1 MVDDESGEIVGQ
13 LNLTR
18 KEPVIDEVK
27 KLGAGD
33 GDGKENAP
41 EGINEE
47 IFREVM
53 RFTNEVHTM
62 KEVEHFGELGALL
75 IASRLFEKW
84 NELIDW

>member
-18 KEPVIDEVK
+18 KEPVVDEVK
-27 KLGAGD
+27 KGGS
-33 GDGKENAP
+33 GDGKGNAP

-47 IFREVM
+47 VFREVM
-53 RFTNEVHTM
+53 RFASEVQRM

-75 IASRLFEKW
+75 VASWSFEKG